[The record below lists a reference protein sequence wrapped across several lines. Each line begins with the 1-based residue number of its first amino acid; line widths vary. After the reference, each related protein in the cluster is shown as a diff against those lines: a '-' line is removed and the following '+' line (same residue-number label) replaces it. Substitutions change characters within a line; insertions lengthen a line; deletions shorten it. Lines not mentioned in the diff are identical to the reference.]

1 MNILKYI
8 WNAYVK
14 HKKKIKELYY
24 MIEFIIVDRK
34 KFVLNFLIQI
44 LFIIIQCQRE
54 IRNFYKLF

>member
-34 KFVLNFLIQI
+34 KFVLNFLI
-44 LFIIIQCQRE
+44 
-54 IRNFYKLF
+54 